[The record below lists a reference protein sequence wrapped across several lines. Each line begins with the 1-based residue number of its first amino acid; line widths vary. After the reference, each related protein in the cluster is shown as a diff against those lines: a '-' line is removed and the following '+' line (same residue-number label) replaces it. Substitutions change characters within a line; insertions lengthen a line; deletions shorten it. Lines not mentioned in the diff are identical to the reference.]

1 MKWMVNSIYGFS
13 HFQSNILFY
22 AESFQCRLKM
32 SFRSQQYRNK
42 GSSRKFHVEKDE
54 DPFGSNNGRGK
65 HNSRGG
71 RPPPGLVSINHIEM
85 SISISTK

>member
-13 HFQSNILFY
+13 HFQSNILIY

-42 GSSRKFHVEKDE
+42 GTSRKFYVEKDE
-54 DPFGSNNGRGK
+54 DSFASNNERGK
-65 HNSRGG
+65 HHSRGG
-71 RPPPGLVSINHIEM
+71 RPPPGLVS
-85 SISISTK
+85 